1 MNSPENL
8 VKKFILAY
16 ESWNDASFLASKNGE
31 NGRYESMKIATESY
45 QILIN
50 TYCSKNV
57 IPQGISFGSKSNHCL
72 ESEKIISSALSDDK
86 AVIAT
91 KNTDTNGFVS
101 DHEYHF
107 EKENN
112 EWKLRS
118 LLYVDEDGQYE
129 CL

>member
-8 VKKFILAY
+8 VKNFILAY

-31 NGRYESMKIATESY
+31 NGRYESMKIAKESY

-72 ESEKIISSALSDDK
+72 ESEKIISSALSDYK

-101 DHEYHF
+101 SLWIACF
-107 EKENN
+107 CFILGWTGRFNN
-112 EWKLRS
+112 CG
-118 LLYVDEDGQYE
+118 VDNRAFF
-129 CL
+129 